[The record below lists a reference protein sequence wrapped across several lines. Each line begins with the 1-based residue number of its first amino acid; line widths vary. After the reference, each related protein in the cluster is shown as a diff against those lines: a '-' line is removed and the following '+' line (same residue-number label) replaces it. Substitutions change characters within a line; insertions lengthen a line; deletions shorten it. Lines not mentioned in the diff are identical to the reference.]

1 MPRTK
6 KVETGIEVVKVK
18 PIVARDT
25 EVASVEGFISQAIAN
40 NVPVETMER
49 LLAMRKDLKAE
60 QAHEFYIAA
69 MAKFQSECPIIV
81 KDTVVKDKYGKIR
94 YNYATLDSIV
104 RQVKEPLGRNG
115 FSYSTDVKNADN
127 MMTAVC
133 RITHIMGHSETST
146 FEVPID
152 RDAYM
157 SAPQKYAA
165 ASSFAKRY
173 AFQNALGILTAEQ
186 DTDAADLAGGMAEE
200 VAHPTAC
207 APSKLDA
214 SNPVF
219 ASYKKQLESSKTLD
233 ELGKAWANM
242 PIQAKTALN
251 EIKEEMKAMI
261 TSEGGTVA

>member
-6 KVETGIEVVKVK
+6 KVETGIEVMKVK

-60 QAHEFYIAA
+60 QAREAYIGA
-69 MAKFQSECPIIV
+69 MAKFQSECPTIQKTKEVRTRNGEVAYAYAPIESIVAQV
-81 KDTVVKDKYGKIR
+81 KDALKD
-94 YNYATLDSIV
+94 
-104 RQVKEPLGRNG
+104 NG
-115 FSYSTDVKNADN
+115 FSYSTNMEMFEHSVK
-127 MMTAVC
+127 VVVKVQ
-133 RITHIMGHSETST
+133 HVHGHSEST
-146 FEVPID
+146 EMTVPLGTKT
-152 RDAYM
+152 AVM
-157 SAPQKYAA
+157 SDSQVVAA
-165 ASSFAKRY
+165 ASTFAKRY
-173 AFQNALGILTAEQ
+173 AFLNAFGILTGDQ
-186 DTDAADLAGGMAEE
+186 DNDGAAIPPIGSTPVPAAI
-200 VAHPTAC
+200 
-207 APSKLDA
+207 PSKLDA